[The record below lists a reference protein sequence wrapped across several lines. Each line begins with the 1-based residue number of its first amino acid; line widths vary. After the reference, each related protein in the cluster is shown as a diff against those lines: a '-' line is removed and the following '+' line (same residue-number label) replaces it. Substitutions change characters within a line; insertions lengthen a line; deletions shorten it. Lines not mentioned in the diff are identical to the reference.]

1 MTGIKRFALSLLS
14 ILIFLAGIFLE
25 LSLSGAVLE
34 GEIEAR
40 AYTPQ
45 IGDSS
50 LTVRCPHMLSPT
62 ESGTVSAT
70 ITNTLDEETKPVI
83 TAEISSHDGPQQ
95 LSQTLELAPHE
106 TQNIQWTVNSS
117 NKIFGRL
124 ILVNIVQSRYAD
136 LSPRQ
141 GACGILVLNLF
152 KLKGISA
159 FFLVFFTSLLCIA
172 LGAAGW
178 LRAYSPLNDFRRS
191 AAQACGIMTGM
202 ATAGLLAALPRWWG
216 LTLFFDAFTL
226 IVVAVVLTEFL
237 LFPGRIRN

>member
-1 MTGIKRFALSLLS
+1 MTGIKRFALSLLGM
-14 ILIFLAGIFLE
+14 LIFLAGIFLE

-45 IGDSS
+45 IGDSG
-50 LTVRCPHMLSPT
+50 LTVKCPPMLSLT

-70 ITNTLDEETKPVI
+70 ITNTLDEETKPLV
-83 TAEISSHDGPQQ
+83 TAEISRHDGPQQ
-95 LSQTLELAPHE
+95 LSQTLDLAPHE
-106 TQNIQWTVNSS
+106 TQTIQWTVNSS
-117 NKIFGRL
+117 NMIFGRL

-136 LSPRQ
+136 LSSRQ
-141 GACGILVLNLF
+141 GACGIPVLNLF
-152 KLKGISA
+152 KLNGNSS
-159 FFLVFFTSLLCIA
+159 FFLVFFTALLCTA

-191 AAQACGIMTGM
+191 TAQACGTMAGM
-202 ATAGLLAALPRWWG
+202 ATAGMLVALPRWWG
-216 LTLFFDAFTL
+216 LILFFDAFTL
-226 IVVAVVLTEFL
+226 IIVAVVLTEFV